1 MRGSVARLSL
11 PMMITLGLMNHG
23 CFTNRKKKQLPVDL
37 LAHLVKHCT
46 FIADVMS
53 SATAQ
58 AIFTTV

>member
-1 MRGSVARLSL
+1 
-11 PMMITLGLMNHG
+11 MNHG
-23 CFTNRKKKQLPVDL
+23 CFTNRKKKKKQFPVDL
-37 LAHLVKHCT
+37 LARLVKHCT